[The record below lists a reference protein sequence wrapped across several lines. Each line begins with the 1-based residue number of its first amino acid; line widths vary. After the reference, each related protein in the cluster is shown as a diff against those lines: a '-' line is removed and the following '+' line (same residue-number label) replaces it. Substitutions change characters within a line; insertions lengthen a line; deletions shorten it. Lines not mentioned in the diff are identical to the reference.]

1 MFFSLAELE
10 HHPIL
15 FDVRYQPG
23 EIDLTADYRQTGE
36 IHAEGKATL
45 LRNTLGEIRVQ
56 GHLKASVEADCD
68 RCLESASHAVDAPF
82 DLFYR
87 PVVKTESHG
96 EIHLEE
102 GEVDIGFYEG
112 DGLSLEE
119 TLREFILLSIPMQS
133 LCKPDCAGLC
143 PHCGANRNLKLC
155 ACEAKMEDPRWD
167 ALKKLI

>member
-15 FDVRYQPG
+15 FDVHYQPG
-23 EIDLTADYRQTGE
+23 EIDLTSEYRQVGE

-56 GHLKASVEADCD
+56 GHLRALIEADCD
-68 RCLESASHAVDAPF
+68 RCLETASQLVEAPF

-87 PVVKTESHG
+87 PVDRSAPHG
-96 EIHLEE
+96 EVHLEE

-112 DGLSLEE
+112 DGLGLEE
-119 TLREFILLSIPMQS
+119 TLREFILLSMPMQL

-143 PHCGANRNLKLC
+143 PQCGANRNQTPCSCSGKL
-155 ACEAKMEDPRWD
+155 EDPRWD
-167 ALKKLI
+167 ALKKLR

>member
-1 MFFSLAELE
+1 MFFTLTELE
-10 HHPIL
+10 HHPIQ
-15 FDVRYQPG
+15 FDVRYKPG
-23 EIDLTADYRQTGE
+23 EIDLTEDYRQIGE
-36 IHAEGKATL
+36 VHAEGRATL

-56 GHLKASVEADCD
+56 GHLNGNVEADCD
-68 RCLESASHAVDAPF
+68 RCLEPAAYAIDAPF

-87 PVVKTESHG
+87 PVVKTETHG
-96 EIHLEE
+96 EVHLEE

-119 TLREFILLSIPMQS
+119 TLREFILLSIPMQL

-143 PHCGANRNLKLC
+143 PQCGANRNTEACGCSVKL
-155 ACEAKMEDPRWD
+155 EDSRWD

>member
-1 MFFSLAELE
+1 MLFTLTELE

-23 EIDLTADYRQTGE
+23 EIDLTEDYRQSGE
-36 IHAEGKATL
+36 IHAAGKATL

-56 GHLKASVEADCD
+56 GHLRGSVEASCD
-68 RCLESASHAVDAPF
+68 RCLEPAAHAIDSPF

-87 PVVKTESHG
+87 PAVKTETHG
-96 EIHLEE
+96 EIHLDE

-119 TLREFILLSIPMQS
+119 TVREFILLNIPMQL
-133 LCKPDCAGLC
+133 LCKPECAGLC
-143 PHCGANRNLKLC
+143 PQCGANRNAQPC
-155 ACEAKMEDPRWD
+155 ACAVKLQDPRWD